1 MNEALQKAIDCLRIR
16 DVYLHSSNTSLE
28 DGFEPKYDPDLDKLE
43 VQFKHIVTR
52 SSVLELIQDNRTINL
67 FRVFVALGTRW
78 IIPCEEKNG
87 DDDPEVKAH
96 IEGVMV
102 AEYLMQADPAPDA
115 LKQFALKNASFHIW
129 PYWREYLSTQC
140 LRMNLPKLIMPAVQ
154 FASGNNSN

>member
-1 MNEALQKAIDCLRIR
+1 
-16 DVYLHSSNTSLE
+16 
-28 DGFEPKYDPDLDKLE
+28 
-43 VQFKHIVTR
+43 
-52 SSVLELIQDNRTINL
+52 
-67 FRVFVALGTRW
+67 LGTRW